1 MSGQESARKLPV
13 GLGYAPGMGG
23 HSLER
28 GSDERDLLGLA
39 ADGLTLGRMVVAVA
53 LIPVLGVR
61 RVALG
66 AALLGCAWLSDYFDG
81 RAARASTGRT
91 RLGDFDLWA
100 DTFVGA
106 GAVLGFTVWGWV
118 PPVVGLGLAAFLLT
132 AFALTKNEAMS
143 MLLQATGYGLVLW
156 RTWRDGHTV
165 SLWWLLTIIAVI
177 AVVNRRIF
185 WERSLPTFLRG
196 MATVV
201 RRRATD

>member
-1 MSGQESARKLPV
+1 
-13 GLGYAPGMGG
+13 MGG
-23 HSLER
+23 HRVER
-28 GSDERDLLGLA
+28 GSEERDLLGLA

-66 AALLGCAWLSDYFDG
+66 AALLGSAWLSDYFDG

-118 PPVVGLGLAAFLLT
+118 PPVVGVGLATLLLT
-132 AFALTKNEAMS
+132 AFALTRNEAIS
-143 MLLQATGYGLVLW
+143 MLLQATGYALVLW
-156 RTWRDGHTV
+156 RTWRDGYTV
-165 SLWWLLTIIAVI
+165 PLWWLLTIIAVI

-185 WERSLPTFLRG
+185 WERSLPTFLSG
-196 MATVV
+196 IAAAV
-201 RRRATD
+201 RRRPTT